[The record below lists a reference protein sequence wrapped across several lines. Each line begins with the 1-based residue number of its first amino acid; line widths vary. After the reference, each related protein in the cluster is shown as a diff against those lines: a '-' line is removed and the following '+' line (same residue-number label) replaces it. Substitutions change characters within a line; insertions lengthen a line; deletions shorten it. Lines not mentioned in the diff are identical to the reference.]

1 MLMNNQPSNNPTNGI
16 PVPNQRIFPKTET
29 TTKAATTVM
38 DNNIFIKQRTC
49 SAMRLTSSSGRN
61 NSNTYINTDAN
72 TINTKKYNR
81 RSTAF

>member
-1 MLMNNQPSNNPTNGI
+1 MNNQSSNNPTNGI
-16 PVPNQRIFPKTET
+16 PVPNQRNFPKTET
-29 TTKAATTVM
+29 TIKTATTVM
-38 DNNIFIKQRTC
+38 DNNNIFIKQRTC
-49 SAMRLTSSSGRN
+49 SATRLTSSSGRN